1 MEEAGCT
8 YDLMAEPNQ
17 WPSIFEALET
27 VPNLK
32 VIVDHRGCRLAKPFN
47 LEFLQSQ
54 EYLDA
59 MKKFASM
66 QNVYMKIS
74 MFGWSDPK
82 WENGDAILGETI
94 KLIKLFGPERCMFA
108 SNFPIDCNENMGSWT
123 MKGYVEAFGTICR
136 EFTPKEQARLWRET
150 ALEVYSMKD
159 KVKL

>member
-1 MEEAGCT
+1 MS
-8 YDLMAEPNQ
+8 EPNQ
-17 WPSIFEALET
+17 WPSIFEALEQ
-27 VPNLK
+27 VPKLK

-66 QNVYMKIS
+66 PNVYMKIS

-82 WENGDAILGETI
+82 WENGDAILEETI

-108 SNFPIDCNENMGSWT
+108 SNFPIDSNANMGSWT
-123 MKGYVEAFGTICR
+123 MARYVEAFNTICR
-136 EFTPKEQARLWRET
+136 EFTLKE
-150 ALEVYSMKD
+150 
-159 KVKL
+159 